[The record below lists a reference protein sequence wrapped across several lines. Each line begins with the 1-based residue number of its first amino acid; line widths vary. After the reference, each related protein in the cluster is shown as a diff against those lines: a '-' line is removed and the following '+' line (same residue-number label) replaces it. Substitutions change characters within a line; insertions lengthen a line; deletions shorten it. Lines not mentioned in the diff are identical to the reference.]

1 MTFERRDFLKIGS
14 AGLAAGLVNSGLRA
28 AQAAAPAVK
37 GELES
42 GTGSLRLEGHL
53 KSGLIQIEMRDLVQG
68 LDRTVIANGRFNSRK
83 FYNAVFSYNRDHTVF
98 VILADENHST
108 TLVLSDSDVP
118 EIGRVTIWH
127 DSGAPQSF
135 RVKKKDFVAN
145 DAIVDEKGARIDLVG
160 KRKPLDF
167 TPRELEEV
175 FGNDPALLKFRRG
188 IAIAHNPSPDTKLS
202 DWICRLL
209 SAILG
214 IVLVIHW
221 EANLAQDT

>member
-1 MTFERRDFLKIGS
+1 
-14 AGLAAGLVNSGLRA
+14 
-28 AQAAAPAVK
+28 
-37 GELES
+37 
-42 GTGSLRLEGHL
+42 
-53 KSGLIQIEMRDLVQG
+53 
-68 LDRTVIANGRFNSRK
+68 
-83 FYNAVFSYNRDHTVF
+83 VF

>member
-28 AQAAAPAVK
+28 AQAAVPAAK
-37 GELES
+37 GELEG
-42 GTGSLRLEGHL
+42 GTGSLRLEGRL
-53 KSGLIQIEMRDLVQG
+53 KSGLLQIEMQNFVQG
-68 LDRTVIANGRFNSRK
+68 LDKAVIGNGRFNSRK
-83 FYNAVFSYNRDHTVF
+83 FHNAMFSYNYDRAVF

-118 EIGRVTIWH
+118 EIGRVTVWH

-135 RVKKKDFVAN
+135 RVKKGDFVTN

-167 TPRELEEV
+167 TSRELEEV
-175 FGNDPALLKFRRG
+175 FGNDSALLKFRRG
-188 IAIAHNPSPDTKLS
+188 VAIAHNSSPDLKLS

-209 SAILG
+209 SAVIG
-214 IVLVIHW
+214 IIIHISW
-221 EANLAQDT
+221 EA

>member
-1 MTFERRDFLKIGS
+1 MLFERRDFLKIGS
-14 AGLAAGLVNSGLRA
+14 SGLAAGLVNSGLRA

-37 GELES
+37 GELEG
-42 GTGSLRLEGHL
+42 GTGSLHLEGHL
-53 KSGLIQIEMRDLVQG
+53 KSGLLQIEMQDFVQG
-68 LDRTVIANGRFNSRK
+68 LDRTVIGNGRFNSRK
-83 FYNAVFSYNRDHTVF
+83 FHNAVFSYNRDRMVF

-135 RVKKKDFVAN
+135 RVKKGEFVVN
-145 DAIVDEKGARIDLVG
+145 DAVVDEKGTRIDLVG

-167 TPRELEEV
+167 TARELEEV

-188 IAIAHNPSPDTKLS
+188 MPIAHNASRNMSLS
-202 DWICRLL
+202 DWFCVLL
-209 SAILG
+209 STILG
-214 IVLVIHW
+214 TIIPLSW
-221 EANLAQDT
+221 EAD

>member
-28 AQAAAPAVK
+28 AQAATPAVK

-53 KSGLIQIEMRDLVQG
+53 KSGLLQIEMQDFVQG
-68 LDRTVIANGRFNSRK
+68 LDRTVIGNGRFNSRK
-83 FYNAVFSYNRDHTVF
+83 FHNAVFSYNRDHTVF

-135 RVKKKDFVAN
+135 RVKKGNFVAN
-145 DAIVDEKGARIDLVG
+145 DAIVDEKGTRIDLVG

-167 TPRELEEV
+167 TARELEEV
-175 FGNDPALLKFRRG
+175 FGSDPALLKFRRG
-188 IAIAHNPSPDTKLS
+188 MAIAHNSSADIKLY
-202 DWICRLL
+202 DWICRFL
-209 SAILG
+209 SAVLG
-214 IVLVIHW
+214 SIISIHW
-221 EANLAQDT
+221 EAY

>member
-28 AQAAAPAVK
+28 AQASAPAVK
-37 GELES
+37 GTLEG
-42 GTGSLRLEGHL
+42 GTGSLRIEGHL
-53 KSGLIQIEMRDLVQG
+53 KSGLLQIEMQDFLQG
-68 LDRTVIANGRFNSRK
+68 LDRTVIGNGRFNSRK
-83 FYNAVFSYNRDHTVF
+83 FYNAVFSHNRDRTVF

-118 EIGRVTIWH
+118 EIGRVIVWH

-135 RVKKKDFVAN
+135 RVKKGDFVAN
-145 DAIVDEKGARIDLVG
+145 DAIVDEKGTRIDLVG
-160 KRKPLDF
+160 KRKSLEF
-167 TPRELEEV
+167 TARELEEV

-188 IAIAHNPSPDTKLS
+188 MPIAHNTSPDMGLS
-202 DWICRLL
+202 DWICRFL

-214 IVLVIHW
+214 IIIQISW
-221 EANLAQDT
+221 EAE

>member
-53 KSGLIQIEMRDLVQG
+53 KSGLLQIEMQDFVQG
-68 LDRTVIANGRFNSRK
+68 LVKTVIGNGRFNSRK
-83 FYNAVFSYNRDHTVF
+83 FYNAVFSYNQDRTVF
-98 VILADENHST
+98 VILADEKHST

-127 DSGAPQSF
+127 DSGAPQNF
-135 RVKKKDFVAN
+135 RVKKGDFVAN
-145 DAIVDEKGARIDLVG
+145 DAIVDEKGTRIDLVG
-160 KRKPLDF
+160 KRKTLDF
-167 TPRELEEV
+167 TARELEDV

-188 IAIAHNPSPDTKLS
+188 MAIAHNSSPDTKLY
-202 DWICRLL
+202 DWICRFL
-209 SAILG
+209 SAIIG
-214 IVLVIHW
+214 IILPISW
-221 EANLAQDT
+221 EAR

>member
-42 GTGSLRLEGHL
+42 GTGSLHLEGHL
-53 KSGLIQIEMRDLVQG
+53 KSGLIQIEMQDFVQG
-68 LDRTVIANGRFNSRK
+68 LDRTVIGNGRFNSRK
-83 FYNAVFSYNRDHTVF
+83 FHNAMFSYNRDRTVF

-118 EIGRVTIWH
+118 EIGRVTVWH

-135 RVKKKDFVAN
+135 RVKKGDFAAS
-145 DAIVDEKGARIDLVG
+145 DAIVDEKGTRIDLVG

-167 TPRELEEV
+167 TARELEDV
-175 FGNDPALLKFRRG
+175 FGNDSALLKFRRG
-188 IAIAHNPSPDTKLS
+188 VAIAHNPSPDVKLA

-209 SAILG
+209 SAVIG
-214 IVLVIHW
+214 IIIPISW
-221 EANLAQDT
+221 EAY

>member
-14 AGLAAGLVNSGLRA
+14 AGLAGGLVSSGLRA
-28 AQAAAPAVK
+28 GQAASPAVK

-42 GTGSLRLEGHL
+42 GTGSLRLEGRL
-53 KSGLIQIEMRDLVQG
+53 KSGLLQIEMQDFVQG
-68 LDRTVIANGRFNSRK
+68 FVKTVIGNGRFNSRK
-83 FYNAVFSYNRDHTVF
+83 FYNAVFSYNHDRTVF

-118 EIGRVTIWH
+118 EIGRVTIWQ

-135 RVKKKDFVAN
+135 RIKKGDFVAN
-145 DAIVDEKGARIDLVG
+145 DAIVDEKGTRIDLVG

-167 TPRELEEV
+167 TARELEEV
-175 FGNDPALLKFRRG
+175 FGNEPALLRFRRG
-188 IAIAHNPSPDTKLS
+188 MAIAHNPSPDIKLS

-214 IVLVIHW
+214 TIIALSW
-221 EANLAQDT
+221 EAR